1 MGDDFLRGDSVMKRS
16 APLVLAAVLAISGA
30 TAASA
35 ANHTSKMSK
44 TMSETSSKATSASD
58 TLTLS
63 GDQQKSIWND
73 LSRHAANERAP
84 SGFNVA
90 VGAQVPKSMKT
101 HPMSRQAAR
110 DVPAAKPYRYA
121 MTQDKLLIVNP
132 RDHKV
137 ADVVSKP

>member
-1 MGDDFLRGDSVMKRS
+1 MMKGS
-16 APLVLAAVLAISGA
+16 ASLLLAAVLAMSGA

-35 ANHTSKMSK
+35 ASHMSKMSK
-44 TMSETSSKATSASD
+44 TTTAAGD

-73 LSRHAANERAP
+73 LSRHAANESAP

-90 VGAQVPKSMKT
+90 VGAAVPNSIKT
-101 HPMSRQAAR
+101 HPMPRQAAR

-121 MTQDKLLIVNP
+121 MTEDKLLIVNP
-132 RDHKV
+132 GDHRI
-137 ADVVSKP
+137 ADVVTKP

>member
-1 MGDDFLRGDSVMKRS
+1 
-16 APLVLAAVLAISGA
+16 VLAMSGA

-35 ANHTSKMSK
+35 ASHMSKMSK
-44 TMSETSSKATSASD
+44 TTAASD

-73 LSRHAANERAP
+73 LSRQAAHERAP
-84 SGFNVA
+84 SGFSAA
-90 VGAQVPKSMKT
+90 VGAQVPNSMKT
-101 HPMSRQAAR
+101 YPMSRQAAR

-132 RDHKV
+132 SDHKI
-137 ADVVSKP
+137 ADVVTKP

>member
-1 MGDDFLRGDSVMKRS
+1 MMKRS
-16 APLVLAAVLAISGA
+16 ASLVLAAVLAMSGA

-35 ANHTSKMSK
+35 ASHMSKMSK
-44 TMSETSSKATSASD
+44 TMSKTTAASD

-73 LSRHAANERAP
+73 LSRQAANERAP
-84 SGFNVA
+84 SGFSAA
-90 VGAQVPKSMKT
+90 VGAQVPNSMKT
-101 HPMSRQAAR
+101 YPMSRQAAR

-132 RDHKV
+132 SDHKI
-137 ADVVSKP
+137 ADVVTKP

>member
-1 MGDDFLRGDSVMKRS
+1 MKRS
-16 APLVLAAVLAISGA
+16 ASLVLAAVLAMSGA
-30 TAASA
+30 TAATA
-35 ANHTSKMSK
+35 ANHMSKMSK
-44 TMSETSSKATSASD
+44 MSSMTSPKTTAASD

-73 LSRHAANERAP
+73 LSRQASNESAP

-90 VGAQVPKSMKT
+90 VGAQVPSSMKT
-101 HPMSRQAAR
+101 YPMPRQAAR

-132 RDHKV
+132 GDHKI
-137 ADVVSKP
+137 ADVVTKP

>member
-1 MGDDFLRGDSVMKRS
+1 MMKRS
-16 APLVLAAVLAISGA
+16 AALVLAAVLAMSGA

-35 ANHTSKMSK
+35 ASHLSKMSNTTSK
-44 TMSETSSKATSASD
+44 TAASD

-73 LSRHAANERAP
+73 LSGHAANESAP

-90 VGAQVPKSMKT
+90 VGAQVPNSMKT
-101 HPMSRQAAR
+101 YPMPRQAAR

-132 RDHKV
+132 GDHKV
-137 ADVVSKP
+137 ADVVTKP